1 VSSWKEISGHDGV
14 AAMNENQL
22 SKLQKLYPRE
32 EGIGF
37 LEGLLF
43 ALAVLS
49 GLLLFMWAEGV
60 FV

>member
-1 VSSWKEISGHDGV
+1 MNGV

-37 LEGLLF
+37 LEGLLY

-49 GLLLFMWAEGV
+49 GLLLCMWAEGA